1 MNLNYPRAQLISC
14 IGLKMVSKYV
24 EVFLGKN
31 HSKCLSYTVEC
42 HIYIGLHFMVASQ
55 AEQIF
60 CSATSIA
67 SIA

>member
-1 MNLNYPRAQLISC
+1 MISC

-42 HIYIGLHFMVASQ
+42 HIYVLQIIDEINKNIEAGEVSLDGVALKGS
-55 AEQIF
+55 F
-60 CSATSIA
+60 YKR
-67 SIA
+67 